1 MKKIA
6 IIGAGLTG
14 LTTAFYL
21 KKNNIDVTVF
31 ESNHH
36 IGGVIHTEKKDGF
49 IWETGPS
56 TGVLGKPEAMELFED
71 LDALDILETAPSLA
85 GKRYI
90 WKGKKLHPLPGD
102 PISGLLT
109 PLFSWKDKLGILFE
123 PFRPKAEN
131 PDENLSSFVRR
142 RLGESILQYAV
153 DPFVSG
159 VYAGSPDTIIPRY
172 ALPKL
177 YNLEATYGSFI
188 RGTIHKMKEPKTPRD
203 LKATKKIFSAKD
215 GLSTLINRLTLSI
228 GEKHIK
234 TDCKDVIVTKEEQG
248 FSVSYTGS
256 DTIHFDE
263 VIFTGNA
270 KGILKTFPFLQ
281 NKGLDAISKVRY
293 TAVAEVAVGFE
304 KWEGFPL
311 DGFGAL
317 IPSKEGK
324 RILGV
329 LFMSSLFKNRA
340 PSGGAMLSVF
350 VGGERHPEYVSL
362 SDKELKALVQE
373 ELTIILSIPNFNPTV
388 FEISR
393 HLEAIPQYDLLTPD
407 RINAFKKAEENY
419 PGLHLAGNGIG
430 GIGMADRIKQ
440 GKELFLSI
448 IS

>member
-21 KKNNIDVTVF
+21 RKNNIDVTVF
-31 ESNHH
+31 ELKDH
-36 IGGVIHTEKKDGF
+36 IGGVIQTRKKDSF

-71 LDALDILETAPSLA
+71 LNALDILETAPSLA
-85 GKRYI
+85 GKRYV
-90 WKGKKLHPLPGD
+90 WKGKKLHPLPSD

-109 PLFSWKDKLGILFE
+109 PLFSWKDKFGILLE
-123 PFRPKAEN
+123 PFRPKGEN

-177 YNLEATYGSFI
+177 YNLEASYGSFI

-203 LKATKKIFSAKD
+203 LKATKKTFSSKG
-215 GLSTLINRLTLSI
+215 GLSSLIERLTAAI
-228 GEKHIK
+228 GLDHIK
-234 TDCKDVIVTKEEQG
+234 TNCKNLTVSKTEQG
-248 FSVSYTGS
+248 YSVSYEGMNPE
-256 DTIHFDE
+256 DFDE
-263 VIFTGNA
+263 IVYSATA
-270 KGILKTFPFLQ
+270 KNILKTFPFLQ
-281 NKGLDAISKVRY
+281 NSGLDAISQVRY

-304 KWEGFPL
+304 KWEGLPL

-317 IPSKEGK
+317 MPSKEK
-324 RILGV
+324 RRILGV
-329 LFMSSLFKNRA
+329 LFMSSLFQNRA
-340 PSGGAMLSVF
+340 PSTGAMLSVF

-362 SDKELKALVQE
+362 SDNELKSLVQE
-373 ELTIILSIPNFNPTV
+373 ELTSILNIPNFNPAI

-407 RINAFKKAEENY
+407 RLKAFKSAEEKY

-440 GKELFLSI
+440 GKEVFLSI